1 MLARSVN
8 RLALMSA
15 LGFALA
21 GCSTEGEDPPPDGPA
36 PVIAE
41 FSADQPAYFI
51 GDKATLTVRY
61 SGGTGRID
69 PGIGAVQSGATVQ
82 TEALDGPRELR
93 LVVESSAGK
102 VSRSLRL
109 PVQYRDR

>member
-1 MLARSVN
+1 MFARSLN
-8 RLALMSA
+8 RLAMMGA
-15 LGFALA
+15 LGIALA
-21 GCSTEGEDPPPDGPA
+21 GCGGEGDDPPTGGPGPNPPGGNPPPV
-36 PVIAE
+36 PVIVE

-51 GDKATLTVRY
+51 GDKATLTVRF

-93 LVVESSAGK
+93 LVVESSAG
-102 VSRSLRL
+102 
-109 PVQYRDR
+109 

>member
-1 MLARSVN
+1 MFARSLN
-8 RLALMSA
+8 RLAMISA
-15 LGFALA
+15 LGVALA
-21 GCSTEGEDPPPDGPA
+21 GCRVDGEDPPTGGAA
-36 PVIAE
+36 PVITE

-51 GDKATLTVRY
+51 GDTAALTVRF

-93 LVVESSAGK
+93 LVVESNAGTLSTSK
-102 VSRSLRL
+102 S
-109 PVQYRDR
+109 